1 MSSKTDNLSL
11 DAVDERLLALL
22 REDARRPVTGL
33 ARALKLS
40 RAGVYA
46 RLNRLQKQGPI
57 QGYTVKLKPDY
68 NRRQIRAHV
77 MIKVAPKLSRATER
91 QLAAMPALTA
101 LYTVSGEHDLI
112 AMVEAEDVGKLDALI
127 DAIGSLEGVEKTV
140 SSILLS
146 SKVQR

>member
-1 MSSKTDNLSL
+1 MTGKIDNLSL

-22 REDARRPVTGL
+22 REDARRPVASL

-40 RAGVYA
+40 RTGVYA
-46 RLNRLQKQGPI
+46 RLKRLQKQGPI

-68 NRRQIRAHV
+68 NRRLIRAHV

-146 SKVQR
+146 SKLQR

>member
-1 MSSKTDNLSL
+1 MTTKNDTMSL
-11 DAVDERLLALL
+11 DALDERLLALL
-22 REDARRPVTGL
+22 REDARRPVTSL

-40 RAGVYA
+40 RAAVYT
-46 RLNRLQKQGPI
+46 RLARLQKQGPI
-57 QGYTVKLKPDY
+57 EGYTLKLSPGY
-68 NRRQIRAHV
+68 NRRLIRAHV
-77 MIKVAPKLSRATER
+77 MIKVLPKLSRATER

-146 SKVQR
+146 SKLQR

>member
-1 MSSKTDNLSL
+1 MTIKNDNMPL
-11 DAVDERLLALL
+11 DVLDERLLALL
-22 REDARRPVTGL
+22 REDARRPVTSL

-40 RAGVYA
+40 RAAVYT
-46 RLNRLQKQGPI
+46 RLARLQKKGPI
-57 QGYTVKLKPDY
+57 EGYTLKLSPGY
-68 NRRQIRAHV
+68 NRRLIRAHV

-112 AMVEAEDVGKLDALI
+112 AMVEAEDVGKLDVLM

-146 SKVQR
+146 QKLQH

>member
-1 MSSKTDNLSL
+1 MTRETDISTL
-11 DAVDERLLALL
+11 DSIDERLLALL
-22 REDARRPVTGL
+22 RENARQPITSL

-40 RAGVYA
+40 RASIYA
-46 RLNRLQKQGPI
+46 RLSKLERQGPI
-57 QGYTVKLKPDY
+57 QGYTVTLRADY
-68 NRRQIRAHV
+68 NRRLIRAHV
-77 MIKVAPKLSRATER
+77 MIKVLPKLSRATEQ

-112 AMVEAEDVGKLDALI
+112 AFVEAEDVGKLDALI
-127 DAIGSLEGVEKTV
+127 DRIGSLEGVEKTT

>member
-1 MSSKTDNLSL
+1 MTARKDNLSL
-11 DAVDERLLALL
+11 DTLDEQLLALL
-22 REDARRPVTGL
+22 REDARRPVASL

-40 RAGVYA
+40 RTGVYA
-46 RLNRLQKQGPI
+46 RLNRLQKLGPI
-57 QGYTVKLKPDY
+57 QGFTVKLKPDY
-68 NRRQIRAHV
+68 DRRLIRAHV

-91 QLAAMPALTA
+91 QLAVMPGLTA

-127 DAIGSLEGVEKTV
+127 DTIGSLEGVEKTV

-146 SKVQR
+146 SKLQR

>member
-1 MSSKTDNLSL
+1 MTRETDISTL
-11 DAVDERLLALL
+11 DPVDERLLALL
-22 REDARRPVTGL
+22 RENARQPITSL

-40 RAGVYA
+40 RASVYA
-46 RLNRLQKQGPI
+46 RLSRLERQGPI
-57 QGYTVKLKPDY
+57 QGYTVTLRADY
-68 NRRQIRAHV
+68 NRRLIRAHV
-77 MIKVAPKLSRATER
+77 MIKVLPKLSRATEQ

-112 AMVEAEDVGKLDALI
+112 AFVEAEDVGKLDALI
-127 DAIGSLEGVEKTV
+127 DKIGSLEGVEKTT

>member
-1 MSSKTDNLSL
+1 MTGKIDNLSL
-11 DAVDERLLALL
+11 DAVDGQLLALL
-22 REDARRPVTGL
+22 REDARRPVASL

-46 RLNRLQKQGPI
+46 RLNRLQKHGPI

-68 NRRQIRAHV
+68 DRRLIRAHV

>member
-1 MSSKTDNLSL
+1 MTRKLDNLSL
-11 DAVDERLLALL
+11 DALDEQLLALL
-22 REDARRPVTGL
+22 RGDARRPVSSL

-40 RAGVYA
+40 RAAVYT
-46 RLNRLQKQGPI
+46 RLARLQKQGPI
-57 QGYTVKLKPDY
+57 EGYTIKLAPDY
-68 NRRQIRAHV
+68 DRRRIRAHV
-77 MIKVAPKLSRATER
+77 MIKVLPKLSRATER

-112 AMVEAEDVGKLDALI
+112 AMVEVADVGKLDTLI

-146 SKVQR
+146 SKLQR